1 MSKQKFLTK
10 RPMVLMSSVR
20 MPTRDILLWREA
32 AALEGI
38 SASEFL
44 RRAVRQEATRAL
56 TNARRGDEGPRA
68 A

>member
-1 MSKQKFLTK
+1 MYLN
-10 RPMVLMSSVR
+10 SSVR
-20 MPTRDILLWREA
+20 MPLRDIVLMREA

-44 RRAVRQEATRAL
+44 RRAVRQEATRAITSAR
-56 TNARRGDEGPRA
+56 TNNEEGPRA

>member
-1 MSKQKFLTK
+1 MSKRILTK
-10 RPMVLMSSVR
+10 RPMHINSSVR
-20 MPTRDILLWREA
+20 MPLRDLVLMREA

-44 RRAVRQEATRAL
+44 RRPVREQAKRAL
-56 TNARRGDEGPRA
+56 TGARPSGDEGPRA

>member
-1 MSKQKFLTK
+1 MHIN
-10 RPMVLMSSVR
+10 SSVR
-20 MPTRDILLWREA
+20 MPLRDIVLMREA

-44 RRAVRQEATRAL
+44 RRAVRQEATRYL
-56 TNARRGDEGPRA
+56 SNVRKSGDSPQA